1 MHLRIQI
8 SICLVFLL
16 AGLSPVKAQKYL
28 FSEPRQGGFK
38 FVKDDRFDAT
48 SGMHFAGSGML
59 AVGFYKFFK
68 ADGSPHPKLNAALV
82 SSALGLLKEFEDG
95 YREGWGIKDS
105 FLNQL
110 GILSFLLMGD
120 QLHFT
125 GTLEQAVSTSGNYS
139 LGLRY
144 FKTSEF
150 TPLHTSL
157 GLFAHYNTRK
167 VTEFGADMHFFLFA
181 KTELHLG
188 LTLATMKGDAVKM
201 VQRPNVGLGFK
212 LF

>member
-1 MHLRIQI
+1 MRIQI
-8 SICLVFLL
+8 FICLVFLL

-28 FSEPRQGGFK
+28 FGEPRQGSFK
-38 FVKDDRFDAT
+38 FVNDDRFDVT
-48 SGMHFAGSGML
+48 NGMHFSGSGML

-68 ADGSPHPKLNAALV
+68 ADGSPHPKLNAAV
-82 SSALGLLKEFEDG
+82 IACALGLLKEFEDG

-105 FLNQL
+105 IFNQL
-110 GILSFLLMGD
+110 GILSFLLLGD
-120 QLHFT
+120 HLHFT
-125 GTLEQAVSTSGNYS
+125 ATLEQALSTAENYS
-139 LGLRY
+139 FGVRYLR
-144 FKTSEF
+144 TSEF
-150 TPLHTSL
+150 TPLNTSL

-167 VTEFGADMHFFLFA
+167 VTEFGADMHFPLFG

-188 LTLATMKGDAVKM
+188 LTLATMKGDAVKI

>member
-1 MHLRIQI
+1 MHKRIQI
-8 SICLVFLL
+8 SICLVFLS

-28 FSEPRQGGFK
+28 FSEPRHGGFK
-38 FVKDDRFDAT
+38 FVGDDRFDVT
-48 SGMHFAGSGML
+48 NGMHFFGNGML

-82 SSALGLLKEFEDG
+82 ASALGLLKEFEDG

-105 FLNQL
+105 IFNQL
-110 GILSFLLMGD
+110 GILSFLLLGD
-120 QLHFT
+120 HLHFT
-125 GTLEQAVSTSGNYS
+125 ATFEQALSTSENYS

-150 TPLHTSL
+150 TPLNTSL
-157 GLFAHYNTRK
+157 GLFAHYNTRN
-167 VTEFGADMHFFLFA
+167 VIEFGTDMHFFLFA
-181 KTELHLG
+181 RTELHLG
-188 LTLATMKGDAVKM
+188 LALATMKGDAIKM
-201 VQRPNVGLGFK
+201 AQQPNVGLGFK

>member
-1 MHLRIQI
+1 MRIQI
-8 SICLVFLL
+8 FICLVFLL

-28 FSEPRQGGFK
+28 FGEPRQGSFK
-38 FVKDDRFDAT
+38 FVNDDRFDVT
-48 SGMHFAGSGML
+48 NGMHFSGSGML

-68 ADGSPHPKLNAALV
+68 ADGSPHPKLNAAV
-82 SSALGLLKEFEDG
+82 IACALGLLKEFEDG

-105 FLNQL
+105 IFNQL
-110 GILSFLLMGD
+110 GILSFLLLGD
-120 QLHFT
+120 HLHFT
-125 GTLEQAVSTSGNYS
+125 ATLEQALSTAENYS
-139 LGLRY
+139 FGVRYLR
-144 FKTSEF
+144 TSEF
-150 TPLHTSL
+150 TPLNTSL

-167 VTEFGADMHFFLFA
+167 VTEFGADMHFFLFG

-188 LTLATMKGDAVKM
+188 LTLATMKRDVVKM

>member
-1 MHLRIQI
+1 MRIQI
-8 SICLVFLL
+8 FICLVFLL

-28 FSEPRQGGFK
+28 FGEPRHGGFK
-38 FVKDDRFDAT
+38 FVSDDRFDVT
-48 SGMHFAGSGML
+48 SGMHFSGSGVL

-68 ADGSPHPKLNAALV
+68 ADGSPHPKLNAAV
-82 SSALGLLKEFEDG
+82 IACALGLLKEFEDG

-105 FLNQL
+105 IFNQL
-110 GILSFLLMGD
+110 GILSFLLLGD
-120 QLHFT
+120 HLHFT
-125 GTLEQAVSTSGNYS
+125 ATLEQALSTAENYS
-139 LGLRY
+139 FGGRYLR
-144 FKTSEF
+144 TSEF
-150 TPLHTSL
+150 TPLNTSL

-167 VTEFGADMHFFLFA
+167 VTEFGADMHFPLFG

-188 LTLATMKGDAVKM
+188 LTLATMKGDAVKI

>member
-1 MHLRIQI
+1 MRIQI

-16 AGLSPVKAQKYL
+16 TGLSPAKAQYL

-38 FVKDDRFDAT
+38 FIGDDRFDVT
-48 SGMHFAGSGML
+48 NGMHFSGSGML

-105 FLNQL
+105 FFNQL

-125 GTLEQAVSTSGNYS
+125 ATLEQALSTSENYS
-139 LGLRY
+139 FGVRY
-144 FKTSEF
+144 FKTSVF

-157 GLFAHYNTRK
+157 GLFALYNTRK
-167 VTEFGADMHFFLFA
+167 VTEFGVDMHVFLFA
-181 KTELHLG
+181 RTELHLG
-188 LTLATMKGDAVKM
+188 LVLATMKGDAVKM

>member
-1 MHLRIQI
+1 MRIQI
-8 SICLVFLL
+8 FICLVFLL
-16 AGLSPVKAQKYL
+16 AGLSPVNAQKYL
-28 FSEPRQGGFK
+28 FGEPRQGSFK
-38 FVKDDRFDAT
+38 FVNDDRFDVT
-48 SGMHFAGSGML
+48 NGMHFSGSGML

-68 ADGSPHPKLNAALV
+68 ADGSPHPKLNAAV
-82 SSALGLLKEFEDG
+82 IACALGLLKEFEDG

-105 FLNQL
+105 IFNQL
-110 GILSFLLMGD
+110 GILSFLLLGD
-120 QLHFT
+120 HLHFT
-125 GTLEQAVSTSGNYS
+125 ATLEQALSTAENYS
-139 LGLRY
+139 FGVRYLR
-144 FKTSEF
+144 TSEF
-150 TPLHTSL
+150 TPLNTSL

-167 VTEFGADMHFFLFA
+167 VTEFGADMHFFLFG

>member
-1 MHLRIQI
+1 MRIQI
-8 SICLVFLL
+8 FICLVFLL

-28 FSEPRQGGFK
+28 FGEPRQGSFK
-38 FVKDDRFDAT
+38 FVNDDRFDVT
-48 SGMHFAGSGML
+48 NGMHFSGSGML

-68 ADGSPHPKLNAALV
+68 ADGSQHPKLNAAV
-82 SSALGLLKEFEDG
+82 IACALGLLKEFEDG

-105 FLNQL
+105 IFNQL
-110 GILSFLLMGD
+110 GILSFLLLGD
-120 QLHFT
+120 HLHFT
-125 GTLEQAVSTSGNYS
+125 ATFEQALSTSENYS
-139 LGLRY
+139 LGVRY

-150 TPLHTSL
+150 TPLNTSL

-167 VTEFGADMHFFLFA
+167 VTEFGADMHFFLFG

>member
-1 MHLRIQI
+1 
-8 SICLVFLL
+8 
-16 AGLSPVKAQKYL
+16 
-28 FSEPRQGGFK
+28 
-38 FVKDDRFDAT
+38 
-48 SGMHFAGSGML
+48 ML

-82 SSALGLLKEFEDG
+82 SSALGLFKEFEDG

-167 VTEFGADMHFFLFA
+167 VTEFGTDMHFFLFA

-201 VQRPNVGLGFK
+201 AQRPNVGLGFK